1 MEALFSEISYISP
14 SRGNYEEV
22 EQEVLYKMY
31 LEHLKMTE
39 REFTMTNEQRKV
51 EFEKILNS
59 LLTKY

>member
-1 MEALFSEISYISP
+1 LESLFSEITYISP

-39 REFTMTNEQRKV
+39 REFSMTNEQRQV
-51 EFEKILNS
+51 EF
-59 LLTKY
+59 